1 MEKERFA
8 ELLEKL
14 NKNDLQAAELA
25 ELRRAIRSKE
35 YLDLIDEVI
44 GSTVGVDANLP
55 DAESSD
61 RMWRAVK
68 AALPSYPDRGI
79 KKKARLRNF
88 AIAAGILVILSIG
101 ISALSYFYNSA
112 GKAVEQSI
120 ATHPILPGKDQAELL
135 LEDGR
140 RVDLESLP
148 KDTVLHMN
156 GYAIHKN
163 RQGEIKYALT
173 TDTDKATPYN
183 TLVIPRGGEYRL
195 ELADGTKI
203 WLNAETTLRYPL
215 SFEHSNRQMELH
227 GEAFFDVEPL
237 RKGSLD
243 IPMVVTTGHQ
253 RLEVLGTSFNVNAYE
268 DEVITTLVEGK
279 VKLSYPTLKESYL
292 TPMQQAKYNPI
303 GSTLEIYEVDPMYST
318 AWKSGNFAF
327 DNHTIIQVMRQ
338 LARWYDVE
346 VAFAYDV
353 SDIRFS
359 GQISKFEDFNT
370 VLSLIE
376 VTGSVRFKIEGR
388 RITVM
393 K

>member
-1 MEKERFA
+1 MEKKRFA

-14 NKNDLQAAELA
+14 NKNDLQAAELE

-120 ATHPILPGKDQAELL
+120 AIHPILPGKDQAELL

-140 RVDLESLP
+140 RVDLEALP

-227 GEAFFDVEPL
+227 GEAFL
-237 RKGSLD
+237 
-243 IPMVVTTGHQ
+243 
-253 RLEVLGTSFNVNAYE
+253 
-268 DEVITTLVEGK
+268 TLNPYV
-279 VKLSYPTLKESYL
+279 KESGHS
-292 TPMQQAKYNPI
+292 N
-303 GSTLEIYEVDPMYST
+303 GRHDWSST
-318 AWKSGNFAF
+318 
-327 DNHTIIQVMRQ
+327 
-338 LARWYDVE
+338 
-346 VAFAYDV
+346 
-353 SDIRFS
+353 
-359 GQISKFEDFNT
+359 
-370 VLSLIE
+370 
-376 VTGSVRFKIEGR
+376 TGSVRHL
-388 RITVM
+388 V
-393 K
+393 